1 MNNLIPKNK
10 SVTFVIVIASLSV
23 ILYFIGLFI
32 VLEIKKEIEN
42 SYYNTESK
50 SSKEEKI
57 RIIKNITEANKE
69 LIQTLRNYFI
79 QKDDEVKFIEQIE
92 KVARDSG
99 VKFDIV
105 SIDVK
110 TDQQDSFKENVDVKM
125 KLEGSWQNIIYFVDK
140 LEKMPF
146 GVSVE
151 NMNLDTGTSG
161 NWLGFI
167 EFILFREK

>member
-10 SVTFVIVIASLSV
+10 SVTFVIVIISLSV
-23 ILYFIGLFI
+23 ILYFVGLFI

-57 RIIKNITEANKE
+57 RIIKNITETNKE
-69 LIQTLRNYFI
+69 PIQTLRNYFI
-79 QKDDEVKFIEQIE
+79 QKSDEVEFIEQIE
-92 KVARDSG
+92 KLARVSG
-99 VKFDIV
+99 VKFDII
-105 SIDVK
+105 SIDIK
-110 TDQQDSFKENVDVKM
+110 INQSDSFKENVDVKM

-146 GVSVE
+146 GVSIE
-151 NMNLDTGTSG
+151 NMNLDTSTSG